1 MLEQGLF
8 HKQTFPKAWSRLGA
22 KGLSNLSDDCASPI
36 SSSDS
41 SDEATTPIA
50 NVEDSG
56 RVPKEGFQSSVCSPM
71 EDYSLHEDCFDD
83 NEVELM
89 ASSTPKIYSFF
100 SGVPHNQH
108 PGLLLGA
115 GCCLLAALLHWVA
128 ARRGGAVLA
137 PMTSILLF
145 VFWSFGCLFEGR
157 CVPEPASSA
166 NWSLSAHCSDKNF
179 VVGRAARINGL
190 NASTSA
196 AVGMLAVVFSSSCM
210 ERMGRKPVLVF
221 FLVASIVVKL
231 LLSVSCFVAWE
242 SFVAIIVVQN
252 IVEIASATPVYPAL
266 NCMIADLSQDNQQ
279 VRGECYASLE
289 AAKNV
294 ASLLALLSGYPA
306 ADVGRGSDD
315 EYAAEQDADA
325 DAVGDASAGD
335 ASMCIALHSAGVSVV
350 ATLMFSWALPETLQ
364 TSKVKDVEAPVSLPV
379 LLWRSLTQGLSSCFT
394 DVFLGQFL
402 VIWGLI
408 NLAVN
413 GAWGLSTM
421 YLQSFL
427 GVEQA
432 NASLCRAV
440 WFFALFAGASLSA
453 PLTKYCG
460 AAPVFAAA
468 VSIMASSWFL
478 CGLGGI
484 CPTVAQRL
492 FWIFGVGTFGVAY
505 GVSTPCFGILVA
517 AAAATPSVAFG
528 ASVVDAR
535 LNENVGC
542 RCVNYMK
549 SRPRAF
555 VLLSLQHYQEL
566 EGSGS
571 ALNERVG
578 LFGPG
583 TDVGT
588 LLGMPFGPMWSQFL
602 FDPAATGL
610 RAGAPWLVSASLLA
624 VSCAWFLAISRHC
637 YAQPREAA

>member
-1 MLEQGLF
+1 
-8 HKQTFPKAWSRLGA
+8 
-22 KGLSNLSDDCASPI
+22 
-36 SSSDS
+36 
-41 SDEATTPIA
+41 
-50 NVEDSG
+50 
-56 RVPKEGFQSSVCSPM
+56 M
-71 EDYSLHEDCFDD
+71 EDYCFDEDCFED

-89 ASSTPKIYSFF
+89 ASSLLQSSLRRTPKIYSFF

-128 ARRGGAVLA
+128 ARREGGAVLA

-145 VFWSFGCLFEGR
+145 VFWMSWYQYFSGDPFDAFVESMTYCPPSVPLKGHCPVGSSLFEGR

-196 AVGMLAVVFSSSCM
+196 AVGMLAVIFSSSCM

-266 NCMIADLSQDNQQ
+266 NCMIADLSQENQQ

-294 ASLLALLSGYPA
+294 ASLLALLSGYPVLRA
-306 ADVGRGSDD
+306 HLTN
-315 EYAAEQDADA
+315 YLPFW
-325 DAVGDASAGD
+325 AS
-335 ASMCIALHSAGVSVV
+335 LAGVSVV

-364 TSKVKDVEAPVSLPV
+364 PSKAKEVEASVSLPV
-379 LLWRSLTQGLSSCFT
+379 LLWRSLTEGLSSCFA

-468 VSIMASSWFL
+468 VSVMASSWFL

-484 CPTVAQRL
+484 CPAVAQRL

-505 GVSTPCFGILVA
+505 GVSTPCFGVLVA

-528 ASVVDAR
+528 ASVV
-535 LNENVGC
+535 
-542 RCVNYMK
+542 
-549 SRPRAF
+549 
-555 VLLSLQHYQEL
+555 
-566 EGSGS
+566 
-571 ALNERVG
+571 
-578 LFGPG
+578 
-583 TDVGT
+583 VGT

-602 FDPAATGL
+602 FDPSSTGL
-610 RAGAPWLVSASLLA
+610 HAGAPWLVSASLLA
-624 VSCAWFLAISRHC
+624 VSCAWFLAISHHC
-637 YAQPREAA
+637 FAQPREAA

>member
-1 MLEQGLF
+1 
-8 HKQTFPKAWSRLGA
+8 
-22 KGLSNLSDDCASPI
+22 
-36 SSSDS
+36 
-41 SDEATTPIA
+41 
-50 NVEDSG
+50 
-56 RVPKEGFQSSVCSPM
+56 M
-71 EDYSLHEDCFDD
+71 EDYCFDEDCFED

-89 ASSTPKIYSFF
+89 ASSLLQSSLRRTPKIYSFF

-128 ARRGGAVLA
+128 ARREGGAVLA

-145 VFWSFGCLFEGR
+145 VFWMSWYQYFSGDPFDAFVESMTYCPPPVPLKGHCPVGSSLFEGR

-196 AVGMLAVVFSSSCM
+196 AVGMLAVIFSSSCM

-266 NCMIADLSQDNQQ
+266 NCMIADLSQENQQ

-294 ASLLALLSGYPA
+294 ASLLALLSGYPVLRA
-306 ADVGRGSDD
+306 HLTN
-315 EYAAEQDADA
+315 YLPFW
-325 DAVGDASAGD
+325 AS
-335 ASMCIALHSAGVSVV
+335 LAGVSVV

-364 TSKVKDVEAPVSLPV
+364 PSKAKEVEASVSLPV
-379 LLWRSLTQGLSSCFT
+379 LLWRSLTEGLSSCFA

-408 NLAVN
+408 SLAVN

-468 VSIMASSWFL
+468 VSVMASSWFL

-484 CPTVAQRL
+484 CPAVAQRL

-505 GVSTPCFGILVA
+505 GVSTPCFGVLVA

-528 ASVVDAR
+528 ASVV
-535 LNENVGC
+535 
-542 RCVNYMK
+542 
-549 SRPRAF
+549 
-555 VLLSLQHYQEL
+555 
-566 EGSGS
+566 
-571 ALNERVG
+571 
-578 LFGPG
+578 
-583 TDVGT
+583 VGT

-602 FDPAATGL
+602 FDPSSTGL
-610 RAGAPWLVSASLLA
+610 HAGAPWLVSASLLA
-624 VSCAWFLAISRHC
+624 VSCAWFLAISHHC
-637 YAQPREAA
+637 FAQPREAA